1 MLRAAADCEI
11 VPAITEHQLL
21 NAFTGPRGG
30 RVARVRVSVLS
41 VQRRYV

>member
-11 VPAITEHQLL
+11 VPAITEQQLL

-30 RVARVRVSVLS
+30 RVAR
-41 VQRRYV
+41 QGQGQCTQCAA